1 MYKILLVELLIWI
14 GSKLQD
20 WLVFKELRRFAF
32 YAREVIRDKIIGEKW
47 NFTIYFMISGRRYF
61 SIEVGKQDV
70 AATLII
76 SGMAKA
82 QDKRQGAEPLHDAL
96 IAAQDES

>member
-1 MYKILLVELLIWI
+1 ML

-20 WLVFKELRRFAF
+20 WLVCKELRRFAF
-32 YAREVIRDKIIGEKW
+32 DAREVIREKIIGNKC
-47 NFTIYFMISGRRYF
+47 NFTIYFIISGRRYF
-61 SIEVGKQDV
+61 SIEEDKQDV

-76 SGMAKA
+76 AGMAKA
-82 QDKRQGAEPLHDAL
+82 QDKRQEAEPLHDAL